1 MDKEKF
7 LKRYESYEPQV
18 QEYMKFFANALE
30 EKHKEIPDIFITSLD
45 ILAGNL
51 TIMSKAMKSLVYEDG
66 HLVGKD
72 NYRGEKKS
80 TELSAFLAAQ
90 NNVIKII
97 SSFGWNPLGKSRIK
111 ENSDK
116 ADAAKLL
123 ENLIS

>member
-7 LKRYESYEPQV
+7 LKRYEAYDEEV
-18 QEYMKFFANALE
+18 KEYMKFFADAVE
-30 EKHKEIPDIFITSLD
+30 QKHQEIPDIFIASLD

-51 TIMSKAMKSLVYEDG
+51 TIMTKAMKSLVYENG

-97 SSFGWNPLGKSRIK
+97 SAFGWNPLGKSRIRENTSK
-111 ENSDK
+111 E
-116 ADAAKLL
+116 DAAKLL
-123 ENLIS
+123 ENLMS